1 MKNFNVEQETK
12 KLITFLKKWFNQF
25 GTNSKAVIGISG
37 GKDSTIAATLLV
49 KALGKDRVVGVLM
62 PNGIQSD
69 IYTDSMRVCEMLGIE
84 SITINILDPYKAFQK
99 ALKISGVNRT
109 EQQDINL
116 APRIRMTTLYA
127 VAQSLDAPAFVI
139 NTCNRSED
147 YVGYSTKFG
156 DAAGDVSVLQDY
168 LVSEVLQIGD
178 YLGLPKEL
186 VHKTP
191 SDGLCGKTDEDNLG
205 FTYAEL
211 DSYILWREDLVAED
225 KGCPIRSELAERIN
239 NKHFSNLHKTAP
251 IPSLYRNTLCVFHS

>member
-12 KLITFLKKWFNQF
+12 KLITFLKEWFNQF

-37 GKDSTIAATLLV
+37 GKDSTVATALLV
-49 KALGKDRVVGVLM
+49 RALGKDRVVGVLM

-69 IYTDSMRVCEMLGIE
+69 ISDSMRVCEILGIE

-99 ALKISGVNRT
+99 TLKKSGVNHT

-116 APRIRMTTLYA
+116 VPRLRMTTLYA
-127 VAQSLDAPAFVI
+127 VAQSLDTRAFVV

-147 YVGYSTKFG
+147 YVGYSTKYG
-156 DAAGDVSVLQDY
+156 DAAGDISVLQDY

-178 YLGLPKEL
+178 YLGLPKKL

-191 SDGLCGKTDEDNLG
+191 SDGLCGKTDDDNLG

-211 DSYILWREDLVAED
+211 DSYILWREDLVAENND
-225 KGCPIRSELAERIN
+225 CPIRSELAERIN
-239 NKHFSNLHKTAP
+239 NKHFSNLHKLGP
-251 IPSLYRNTLCVFHS
+251 ISSLYRNTLCVSYL